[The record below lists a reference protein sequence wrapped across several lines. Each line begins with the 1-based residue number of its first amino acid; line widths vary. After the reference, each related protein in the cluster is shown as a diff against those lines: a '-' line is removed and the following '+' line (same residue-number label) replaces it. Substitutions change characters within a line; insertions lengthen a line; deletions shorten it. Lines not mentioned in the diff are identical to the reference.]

1 MSTLQHHRVWNQAAY
16 DAWLNKYGEPEVYA
30 SKLAQKPLKALGT
43 LIPHFGDIH
52 GKKILNLMGSNGAKA
67 LCLALLGAD
76 VTVVDFSEANRQY
89 AEAMCKSQNVAIH
102 YIVSDVCAYDDVS
115 ASQSYDIVFAEMGI
129 LHYFTDLSDFLQI
142 PMRYLKP
149 GGHFIIR
156 DFHPVSTKLIVS
168 RGSTAKIRKH
178 KVEGDY
184 FSSELTAQPSALSK
198 YKTSDSRQADTN
210 PDDDQTVWLR
220 HWTLGE
226 IVTAAAK
233 SGLWIQ
239 QLIEEPNLSSEQ
251 FDRGIP
257 KTFILTA
264 NKPSQ
269 SSERI

>member
-1 MSTLQHHRVWNQAAY
+1 MSTSQHHRVWNQAAY

-30 SKLAQKPLKALGT
+30 SKLAQKPIKALGT
-43 LIPHFGDIH
+43 LIPHFGDVH

-67 LCLALLGAD
+67 LCLALLGAN
-76 VTVVDFSEANRQY
+76 VTIVDFSEANRRY
-89 AEAMCKSQNVAIH
+89 AEAMFQSQNVSVD
-102 YIVSDVCAYDDVS
+102 YIVSDVCAYNDAS
-115 ASQSYDIVFAEMGI
+115 ANQTYDTVFAEMGI

-184 FSSELTAQPSALSK
+184 FSTELTAQQSALSK
-198 YKTSDSRQADTN
+198 YQTN
-210 PDDDQTVWLR
+210 VSSAENTESVDNQTVWLR

-226 IVTAAAK
+226 IITAVAGT
-233 SGLWIQ
+233 GLCIQ
-239 QLIEEPNLSSEQ
+239 ALIEEPNLSSEQ
-251 FDRGIP
+251 YDRGIP

-264 NKPSQ
+264 KKPDQ